1 MCFSYNRGMKITIL
15 EDETKVSDTIQE
27 YISKFFQ
34 EKQMGV
40 PSITVFD
47 NGYDLLET
55 YSMDTDVLFM
65 DIQVPG
71 MSGMETAKRI
81 REKDGNVI
89 IVFVTNLSQ
98 YAIKG
103 YEVNAFDFILKP
115 IDYNGFSMKL
125 NRILTE
131 YSHLHENYYVN
142 IKNKEGVVRIPLE
155 DLLYIEVVSHNIVFH
170 KSDEEITIRGVLKDY
185 VDDLSKH
192 YFWLCN
198 KGYLVN
204 LAHVRKVDKVFAFM
218 SDGTKLLI
226 SKGKRKEFLEELN
239 KYLGGTI

>member
-27 YISKFFQ
+27 YLFSFFQ

-40 PSITVFD
+40 PSITVFN

-192 YFWLCN
+192 YFCLCN

-204 LAHVRKVDKVFAFM
+204 LANVRKVDKIFAFM

>member
-1 MCFSYNRGMKITIL
+1 
-15 EDETKVSDTIQE
+15 
-27 YISKFFQ
+27 
-34 EKQMGV
+34 
-40 PSITVFD
+40 
-47 NGYDLLET
+47 
-55 YSMDTDVLFM
+55 M

-192 YFWLCN
+192 YFCLCN

-204 LAHVRKVDKVFAFM
+204 LAHVRKVDKIFAFM